1 MSLFLP
7 TYYTKIGQLV
17 DYTDI
22 GTVTTAETYPFTLV
36 ANHCPYCDEIRRTVA
51 VIVDE
56 DIIAHPHPP
65 LLYKPRWPGWYCCS
79 CHNIFKSTTPHIVN
93 SATGKLAFV
102 KSEERV
108 KLSKDEVLREVRQ
121 NS

>member
-7 TYYTKIGQLV
+7 TYFTNSGQLV

-22 GTVTTAETYPFTLV
+22 GTVTTVETYPFTIV
-36 ANHCPYCDEIRRTVA
+36 DNHCPYCDKICHTVA

-56 DIIAHPHPP
+56 DITAHPHPT
-65 LLYKPRWPGWYCCS
+65 LYKPRWPGWYCCS
-79 CHNIFKSTTPHIVN
+79 CYNIFKSTKPHIVN

-102 KSEERV
+102 KSKERV